1 MQFSFDKNADASVF
15 EISPAEVAN
24 SNEISEGII
33 VDYDQDDCVIG
44 IEILNF
50 TQRHLDLNELIKLN
64 NEEII
69 PAIVQCELN

>member
-1 MQFSFDKNADASVF
+1 M
-15 EISPAEVAN
+15 
-24 SNEISEGII
+24 
-33 VDYDQDDCVIG
+33 IG